1 MTAEEERAYFEEIHR
16 KYNDFSTYN
25 PKAPFANNRDEYNE
39 APVEQQ
45 WKEAEAVR
53 QQRIE
58 QEQEQQLQDRIS
70 CGIVVA
76 CLTVVILAIATRN
89 NKKIERVVFQKMF
102 RYISII
108 STLFFI
114 GFIVYKIVTPSSYRY
129 GAIASPPYA
138 LAVIFFAIINLLA
151 LIKLPSES
159 LLFDIL
165 RRKRLENEIKTLEAK
180 KRIEELQERR

>member
-1 MTAEEERAYFEEIHR
+1 MSVEDVQRRYNEIR
-16 KYNDFSTYN
+16 MDYSTLIHGHQ
-25 PKAPFANNRDEYNE
+25 PGKSGRDEYNE
-39 APVEQQ
+39 APIAQQ
-45 WKEAEAVR
+45 WQEAEAVR

-58 QEQEQQLQDRIS
+58 QEQEQQDRIS

-76 CLTVVILAIATRN
+76 CITVVILAIATRN

-114 GFIVYKIVTPSSYRY
+114 GFIVYKIVTPSSYRH
-129 GAIASPPYA
+129 GALPSLPYV

-151 LIKLPSES
+151 LIKLPPDSFI
-159 LLFDIL
+159 FDIL

>member
-1 MTAEEERAYFEEIHR
+1 MSVEDVQRRYNEIR
-16 KYNDFSTYN
+16 MDYSTLSHGHQ
-25 PKAPFANNRDEYNE
+25 PGKSGRDEYNE
-39 APVEQQ
+39 APIAQQ
-45 WKEAEAVR
+45 WQEAEAVR

-58 QEQEQQLQDRIS
+58 QEQEQQLQDRVS

-114 GFIVYKIVTPSSYRY
+114 GFIVYKIVTPSSYRH
-129 GAIASPPYA
+129 GALPSLPYV

-151 LIKLPSES
+151 LIKLPPDS
-159 LLFDIL
+159 LIFDIL